1 MGSMADYQTLIY
13 YKYTKLPN
21 AEKFAQEHLQFCKEL
36 GLVGRVLIGYEGING
51 TVSGTKEQCRQYMDH
66 LKHQPAFEG
75 ITFKVDDV
83 AKFSFAKMHVRFRD
97 EIVAFDLNEE
107 EDVDP
112 NVESGQHLEPGE
124 FRELK
129 DRDDVVVLDVRN
141 KLETDVGKFK
151 NAKSL
156 NIDQFRD
163 FPQHIDE
170 LEPYKDKKIIAY
182 CTGGIRCEKAT
193 AYLKRKGFND
203 VYQLNGGI
211 INYYKKTG
219 GEDFEGQCYVFDRR
233 ITVNVNDVNPNVIST
248 CEICGTET
256 TKLINCANPECNK
269 HFIIC
274 ENCANEREGCCS
286 KDCQQHP
293 RKRYYD
299 GSGFYMKGLETLR
312 QKEQEA
318 ESWP

>member
-1 MGSMADYQTLIY
+1 MAAYQTLLF
-13 YKYTKLPN
+13 YKYTQLTEPEQF
-21 AEKFAQEHLQFCKEL
+21 AEEHREFCRRL

-51 TVSGTKEQCRQYMDH
+51 TVSGTKEQCRQYMNH
-66 LKHQPAFEG
+66 LTHQPAFEG

-83 AKFSFAKMHVRFRD
+83 DKLSFAKMHVRYRD
-97 EIVAFDLNEE
+97 EIVAFDLEEE

-112 NVESGQHLEPGE
+112 HVESGKHLDPEE
-124 FRELK
+124 FRKLK

-141 KLETDVGKFK
+141 KLEADVGKFK
-151 NAKSL
+151 NAKTL

-163 FPQHIDE
+163 FREHIDE
-170 LEPYKDKKIIAY
+170 LEPYKDKKILAY

-211 INYYKKTG
+211 INYYKQTG

-233 ITVNVNDVNPNVIST
+233 ITVNVNDVNPSIISR
-248 CEICGTET
+248 CEICGTKT
-256 TKLINCANPECNK
+256 VKMINCANPECNK
-269 HFIIC
+269 HFVIC
-274 ENCANEREGCCS
+274 ESCANDLDGACS
-286 KDCQQHP
+286 KECQNHP
-293 RKRYYD
+293 RKRHYD
-299 GSGFYMKGLETLR
+299 GTGFYMKGIESLR

-318 ESWP
+318 ET